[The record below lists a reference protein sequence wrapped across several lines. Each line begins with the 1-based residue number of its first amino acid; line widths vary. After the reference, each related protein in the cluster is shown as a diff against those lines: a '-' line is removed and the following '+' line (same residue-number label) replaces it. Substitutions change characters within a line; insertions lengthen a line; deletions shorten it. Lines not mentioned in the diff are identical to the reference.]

1 VFVFNSNANPHGVD
15 FCRIMEIDDLVAH
28 HLVVWDIEINVIVRA
43 QPGGTPVDLT
53 HFRVGLA
60 DLQPVADLVGPI
72 YLDCYASDDPGKEIL
87 PGKADDDRDDSRACQ
102 QSFQLRLGMIAVTQ
116 NEKQD
121 DQENDSADDLS
132 KKMRD
137 CCLSFLF
144 KV

>member
-1 VFVFNSNANPHGVD
+1 
-15 FCRIMEIDDLVAH
+15 
-28 HLVVWDIEINVIVRA
+28 
-43 QPGGTPVDLT
+43 
-53 HFRVGLA
+53 
-60 DLQPVADLVGPI
+60 
-72 YLDCYASDDPGKEIL
+72 LDWYASDDSGKEIL
-87 PGKADDDRDDSRACQ
+87 PGKADDDRDDTRARQ
-102 QSFQLRLGMIAVTQ
+102 QSFQLRLGVIAVTQ